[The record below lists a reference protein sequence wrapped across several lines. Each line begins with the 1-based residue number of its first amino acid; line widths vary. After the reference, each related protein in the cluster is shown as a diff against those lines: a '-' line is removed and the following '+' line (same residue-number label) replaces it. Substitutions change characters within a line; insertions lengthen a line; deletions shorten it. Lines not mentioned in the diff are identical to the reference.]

1 MIDKCVHVIAKHFS
15 YMYDLDFSSL
25 HFSLFLKILRHEML
39 NIRDEYFLYKVVC
52 AYVETNKEKLGS
64 QEIAQL
70 FDDVRLGNFVEISEK
85 CRICFVAYSQFEE
98 IMKNGN
104 VPRQLIIDAGLVRLA
119 GFESPKVS
127 EDLRA
132 TNPRFCKRNKQGV
145 TLDFDGKGK
154 GVLR

>member
-1 MIDKCVHVIAKHFS
+1 
-15 YMYDLDFSSL
+15 
-25 HFSLFLKILRHEML
+25 
-39 NIRDEYFLYKVVC
+39 
-52 AYVETNKEKLGS
+52 
-64 QEIAQL
+64 
-70 FDDVRLGNFVEISEK
+70 
-85 CRICFVAYSQFEE
+85 
-98 IMKNGN
+98 MKNPM

-119 GFESPKVS
+119 GFESPKIS